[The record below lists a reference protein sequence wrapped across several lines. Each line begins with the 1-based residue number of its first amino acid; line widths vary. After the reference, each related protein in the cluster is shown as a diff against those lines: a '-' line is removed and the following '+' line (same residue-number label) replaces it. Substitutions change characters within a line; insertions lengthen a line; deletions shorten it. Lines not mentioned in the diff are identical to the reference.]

1 MELYNI
7 LLYFF
12 IYGFLGWCIE
22 VGFAACKQRKFVNR
36 GFLNGPICP
45 IYGFGITS
53 VILLLEPLK
62 ENLLFFYCCSV
73 ILVTVLEGF
82 TGWIMDKIFHNKWW
96 DYSKRAF
103 NIGGYVCLLFSCIWG
118 LACVGIV
125 YFIHPL
131 IRAGVQLL
139 PHFIGIMLLFIFIG
153 SILADIIVT
162 SCAIF
167 QFNKSLEQLEIIT
180 KEMRLISNQ
189 IGEDISQYVL
199 YALEIQ
205 EESKRKLN
213 DMKLEVSEEIHTQI
227 NALRTR
233 AKEIQ
238 RGIPK
243 TGQRLIEAFPHME
256 SRKHNLQLELLKKKL
271 EQHFP
276 KK

>member
-1 MELYNI
+1 
-7 LLYFF
+7 
-12 IYGFLGWCIE
+12 
-22 VGFAACKQRKFVNR
+22 
-36 GFLNGPICP
+36 
-45 IYGFGITS
+45 
-53 VILLLEPLK
+53 
-62 ENLLFFYCCSV
+62 
-73 ILVTVLEGF
+73 
-82 TGWIMDKIFHNKWW
+82 
-96 DYSKRAF
+96 
-103 NIGGYVCLLFSCIWG
+103 
-118 LACVGIV
+118 
-125 YFIHPL
+125 
-131 IRAGVQLL
+131 
-139 PHFIGIMLLFIFIG
+139 
-153 SILADIIVT
+153 
-162 SCAIF
+162 
-167 QFNKSLEQLEIIT
+167 
-180 KEMRLISNQ
+180 MRLISNQ

-199 YALEIQ
+199 YALERQ